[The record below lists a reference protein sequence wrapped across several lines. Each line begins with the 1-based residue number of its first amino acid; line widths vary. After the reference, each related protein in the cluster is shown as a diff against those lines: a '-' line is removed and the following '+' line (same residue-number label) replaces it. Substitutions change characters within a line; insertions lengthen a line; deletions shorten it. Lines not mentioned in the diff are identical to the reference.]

1 MRKDNTNLVHLDET
15 WVNAH
20 HSNDYIWIDS
30 DGKGGWK
37 VPSGKGVRLV
47 VLHAGGENGWVDGVG
62 LVFKSKTNSADYCDE
77 MNSEHFLEWM
87 REQLLPT
94 LEEPSVIIL
103 DNASYHN
110 KQYNKPPTSSNN
122 KKEIRDWLQ
131 DNNIHYEATD
141 IKSVLVK
148 KHRPAPIYLADQL
161 AHQHGY
167 SVLRLPVGHCGLNPI
182 ELAWA
187 SVKGYVAKNNSN
199 YNLTSIQQLVPEGF
213 IHTTPDMWKN
223 FCKHVKEI
231 EEQYIEKDGIVED
244 TLEEMVIEL
253 GEEDTDDEDDEEEMI
268 DDADRRIID

>member
-1 MRKDNTNLVHLDET
+1 M
-15 WVNAH
+15 
-20 HSNDYIWIDS
+20 
-30 DGKGGWK
+30 
-37 VPSGKGVRLV
+37 
-47 VLHAGGENGWVDGVG
+47 LHAGGENGWVDGVG

-131 DNNIHYEATD
+131 DNNIHCEATD
-141 IKSVLVK
+141 IKSVLLDRVK
-148 KHRPAPIYLADQL
+148 KHRPAPIYLADEL
-161 AHQHGY
+161 AHQHGH
-167 SVLRLPVGHCGLNPI
+167 SVLCLPVGHCELNPI
-182 ELAWA
+182 ELALA

-199 YNLTSIQQLVPEGF
+199 YNLTSIQRLV
-213 IHTTPDMWKN
+213 HTTPNMWKN

-231 EEQYIEKDGIVED
+231 EEQYIEKDGRVED

-253 GEEDTDDEDDEEEMI
+253 GEEDTDDEKEMI
-268 DDADRRIID
+268 DDADR